1 MLSANEFL
9 EGLARRG
16 FGLFS
21 GVPCSY
27 LTPLMDQVQ
36 AASQWR
42 YVAAAN
48 EGDAVAIA
56 AGSELAGVRSAILM
70 QNSGLGNAVNPL
82 TSLTHTFSIPIL
94 VMVSLRGDPQGEP
107 DAHQHRLMGRITTDL
122 LELMEIPWE
131 YLPTDQAQVD
141 EVLSRAVSHMTEH
154 KKPYAL
160 VVRKKT
166 FSGGCEVPP
175 PPARTLQAQTII
187 DIPSAQFTRQRF
199 LEVLVKATVSLDVL
213 LASTGYTGRELSDC
227 MDRENHLYMAGSMGC
242 CCSLGLGLALSKPE
256 RRVIVLD
263 GDAALAMRMGAL
275 TTIGREAPENFVH
288 LVFDNGVNESTG
300 GQCSPAAGGDFRAT
314 ALSCGYRRATTLAE
328 PEQLVGAL
336 DGPGPALIH
345 IPVKTGA
352 DGASPRPELSPEDVA
367 QRLREHLS

>member
-1 MLSANEFL
+1 MLSANDFL
-9 EGLARRG
+9 EGLAQRG

-94 VMVSLRGDPQGEP
+94 VMVSLRGDPEGEP

-131 YLPTDQAQVD
+131 YLPTEQAQVD
-141 EVLSRAVSHMTEH
+141 EVLSRAVSHMAEH

-166 FSGGCEVPP
+166 FTGGCEP
-175 PPARTLQAQTII
+175 
-187 DIPSAQFTRQRF
+187 
-199 LEVLVKATVSLDVL
+199 
-213 LASTGYTGRELSDC
+213 
-227 MDRENHLYMAGSMGC
+227 
-242 CCSLGLGLALSKPE
+242 
-256 RRVIVLD
+256 
-263 GDAALAMRMGAL
+263 
-275 TTIGREAPENFVH
+275 
-288 LVFDNGVNESTG
+288 
-300 GQCSPAAGGDFRAT
+300 
-314 ALSCGYRRATTLAE
+314 
-328 PEQLVGAL
+328 
-336 DGPGPALIH
+336 
-345 IPVKTGA
+345 
-352 DGASPRPELSPEDVA
+352 
-367 QRLREHLS
+367 